1 MSGGKPL
8 ARRSYMKQLHEQL
21 VEPWLKHQ
29 LEMPTMPRKTKDK
42 IREVLGLT
50 CEEHAEGQGQPSGSG
65 NLLTPENV
73 PTRKRESVLIKKSA

>member
-1 MSGGKPL
+1 
-8 ARRSYMKQLHEQL
+8 MKQLHEQL
-21 VEPWLKHQ
+21 VEPWLKHR

-50 CEEHAEGQGQPSGSG
+50 CEEHTEGQGQIPGPSGSG

-73 PTRKRESVLIKKSA
+73 PTRKRKSVLIKKSA